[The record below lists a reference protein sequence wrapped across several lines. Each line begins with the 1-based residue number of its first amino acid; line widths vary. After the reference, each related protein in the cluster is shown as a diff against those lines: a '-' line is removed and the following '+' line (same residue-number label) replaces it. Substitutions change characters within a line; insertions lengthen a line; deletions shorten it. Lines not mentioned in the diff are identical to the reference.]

1 MARIEDIAEQ
11 VAMGPFGSSI
21 KVSTF
26 VDTGIPVISG
36 EHLNEARLSEAR
48 FNFVAEEHADQ
59 LRRANVERGD
69 VVLTHA
75 GNIGQVSYIPAHSQ
89 YDRYIISQR
98 QFYVRCD
105 GSKMLPEFLTY
116 YLRSR
121 EGQHK
126 VLANASQTGVPSIAQ
141 PVSYVKTVEVPTPP
155 VAEQR
160 AITDVLVALD
170 DKIESNRRLV
180 RTSELILDA
189 EATHLAGTAVALAE
203 LVEVSRTVTDPQA
216 LADTEVDLF
225 SIPAFDSV
233 GRPERVVASLIKSGK
248 SLVDAESVLL
258 SRLNPRI
265 PRLWHV
271 VPDPARPALCSTEFM
286 VLRPSPSL
294 TLADVWVACRQPI
307 FLEEM
312 VQRATGTSGS
322 HQRVRPDDVLTIE
335 VADPR
340 GWSAEARDEAT
351 VLLNLIGIARRE
363 NDRLAALRDTLLP
376 ELMSG
381 RLSVKGAERVAEALV

>member
-1 MARIEDIAEQ
+1 
-11 VAMGPFGSSI
+11 MGPFGSSI

-294 TLADVWVACRQPI
+294 TLADVWVA
-307 FLEEM
+307 
-312 VQRATGTSGS
+312 
-322 HQRVRPDDVLTIE
+322 
-335 VADPR
+335 
-340 GWSAEARDEAT
+340 
-351 VLLNLIGIARRE
+351 
-363 NDRLAALRDTLLP
+363 
-376 ELMSG
+376 
-381 RLSVKGAERVAEALV
+381 